1 MESRIVKFLVTK
13 FKFLNSSYVKKVVA
27 ITNGVKNE
35 YVENNFV
42 NKNKV
47 IILPSGSSIKKNL
60 SIHIIKNFL
69 TSVILVHYFNQE
81 D

>member
-42 NKNKV
+42 NK
-47 IILPSGSSIKKNL
+47 IK
-60 SIHIIKNFL
+60 
-69 TSVILVHYFNQE
+69 
-81 D
+81 